1 MIPRSLETSYC
12 CTHIKKIN
20 LQKIQLHIQTH
31 ITITRSRENLRFTS
45 TQQTWNIL
53 GNRGLI
59 SVIQTGFRKVLSKRN
74 HISKECTPTH
84 AHNSLDLHILNK
96 QSWFYL
102 KGKWWWL
109 MAACLPL
116 LPRQTPLPSLIGSD
130 LLSPPRCVLCIVI
143 SLYGNQLT
151 NTNSITRI
159 TLNTKPE
166 LRQRLESLRD
176 RLKPMICNILHSMFY
191 GFVIV

>member
-1 MIPRSLETSYC
+1 MDVWTDYWNMYNEIFTLGRYPDPWKQAIVVPIL
-12 CTHIKKIN
+12 KKIN
-20 LQKIQLHIQTH
+20 QQKIQLHIQTH

-116 LPRQTPLPSLIGSD
+116 LPRQTPTVWLIIILWFIWLSFSTLKLLPF
-130 LLSPPRCVLCIVI
+130 RC
-143 SLYGNQLT
+143 T
-151 NTNSITRI
+151 
-159 TLNTKPE
+159 
-166 LRQRLESLRD
+166 
-176 RLKPMICNILHSMFY
+176 
-191 GFVIV
+191 